1 MIVRIMGEGQL
12 RLGDD
17 HLAELNELDDAL
29 TDAVNADD
37 ESRFELCLTELIT
50 RVRSLGTGVPDDYLG
65 ASDLIL
71 PGSTSSLTEVRDLLG
86 EEGLI
91 PG

>member
-1 MIVRIMGEGQL
+1 MILRIMGEGQL
-12 RLGDD
+12 RLEDD

-29 TDAVNADD
+29 ADAVNDDD
-37 ESRFELCLTELIT
+37 ETRFEQTLTELIS
-50 RVRSLGTGVPDDYLG
+50 RVRSLGTPVPDDYLG
-65 ASDLIL
+65 GSDLIL
-71 PGSTSSLTEVRDLLG
+71 PGPASSLTEVRDLLG